1 MPDFD
6 RSRLVEL
13 LNQLGDE
20 NNETALAAARE
31 ASGIVRNAGADWSEL
46 LAPGH
51 ESVESET
58 EVEPAAASGDRPVI
72 SRTVERLLARRDLSD
87 TLRGDLE
94 DFRRQIAADTLDAMD
109 ADYIRALARR
119 LGA

>member
-1 MPDFD
+1 MPDLD
-6 RSRLVEL
+6 RSRLVGL

-20 NNETALAAARE
+20 NSETALAAARE
-31 ASGIVRNAGADWSEL
+31 ASRIVRDAGADWSGL
-46 LAPGH
+46 LAP
-51 ESVESET
+51 ERRSVEAEA
-58 EVEPAAASGDRPVI
+58 EAEPAAPSGDRPDI

-94 DFRRQIAADTLDAMD
+94 EFRRQIAADTLDAMD